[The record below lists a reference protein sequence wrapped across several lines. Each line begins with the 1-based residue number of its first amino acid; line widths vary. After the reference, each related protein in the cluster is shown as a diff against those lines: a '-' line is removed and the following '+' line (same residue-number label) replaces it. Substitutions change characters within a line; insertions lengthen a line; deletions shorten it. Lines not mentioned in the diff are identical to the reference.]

1 MRSLP
6 AALQKALRCVASS
19 SFGLS
24 APRLVRGNNVEE
36 KAKLVI
42 ASREI
47 NEPGE
52 TETHEISY
60 EARDA
65 ARRVHRALHSR
76 MSERVLVPRLHAGPQ
91 VLKRELVLGAERQ
104 SIGDLARVA
113 ELHLVNVLAELGLE
127 VRAPRVLSV

>member
-76 MSERVLVPRLHAGPQ
+76 MSERVLVPKPETIPIRAREPKSYNKLVGARSRLYRSRF
-91 VLKRELVLGAERQ
+91 L
-104 SIGDLARVA
+104 RVESFGSNLFA
-113 ELHLVNVLAELGLE
+113 SGWPNT
-127 VRAPRVLSV
+127 